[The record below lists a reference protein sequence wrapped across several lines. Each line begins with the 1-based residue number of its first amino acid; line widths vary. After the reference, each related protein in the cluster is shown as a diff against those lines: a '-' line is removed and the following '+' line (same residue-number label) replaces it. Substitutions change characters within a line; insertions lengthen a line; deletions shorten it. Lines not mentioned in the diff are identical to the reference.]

1 MSEKPLKKQSGVY
14 AVAGAISAAI
24 GGWAAAKWNVDA
36 AAIGDAIVALVTLVL
51 SLIAAFTAHKVD

>member
-14 AVAGAISAAI
+14 AIAGVVAAAV
-24 GGWAAAKWNVDA
+24 GGWMAAKWNVDA
-36 AAIGDAIVALVTLVL
+36 SAIGDAIVALVTLVM